1 MSSSPSNP
9 PGEGDPA
16 TARPQRMLGVAALV
30 VAVVF
35 GLVVVSLYML
45 GGDGGDDTSTLPAA
59 PTSDLPFGGTPIPD
73 VAGMPTPFPDTG
85 PLVPGRPA
93 VGEPAPD
100 FALRDARDT
109 SSLVRLSDFAGQPL
123 ILNFYASWCEPC
135 ARELPAFED
144 AVEQSDGELAVLLVN
159 FLEGEQRALGILD
172 LLYIEFPAVL
182 DPNGAVSDHYR
193 VRNLPTTLFIDAE
206 GVVSTIRQGEVTK
219 ADLEREL
226 AAIGVTYSAP

>member
-1 MSSSPSNP
+1 MTQQR
-9 PGEGDPA
+9 GDGS
-16 TARPQRMLGVAALV
+16 ARQRMIGVVALGA
-30 VAVVF
+30 AVVF
-35 GLVVVSLYML
+35 GLVVVTAYVLR
-45 GGDGGDDTSTLPAA
+45 GGDDTGALPAA

-85 PLVPGRPA
+85 PLSPQRPEA
-93 VGEPAPD
+93 GAPAPD
-100 FALRDARDT
+100 FALRDARDPAAIT
-109 SSLVRLSDFAGQPL
+109 RLSDYEGQPL

-135 ARELPAFED
+135 GREMPAFRE

-159 FLEGEQRALGILD
+159 FLENQDKALEILETLEVD
-172 LLYIEFPAVL
+172 FPAVL
-182 DPNGAVSDHYR
+182 DPNGAVADHYR

-226 AAIGVTYSAP
+226 AAIGVSYAP

>member
-35 GLVVVSLYML
+35 GLVVVSLYVL
-45 GGDGGDDTSTLPAA
+45 GGDGDDASTLPAA